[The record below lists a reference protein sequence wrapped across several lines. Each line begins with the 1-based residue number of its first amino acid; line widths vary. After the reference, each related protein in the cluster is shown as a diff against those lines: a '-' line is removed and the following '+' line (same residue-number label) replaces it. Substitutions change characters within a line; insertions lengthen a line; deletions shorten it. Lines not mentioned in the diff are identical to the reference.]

1 MATLHRRT
9 RLASGAVAAALVLL
23 PLTACSFSSG
33 NVSCSDGECTATL
46 SGDGA
51 TATILGTEVTLGS
64 VENGQASLSV
74 GDTSVSCGEGDSV
87 SLGPLSLT
95 CTSVTTDSVE
105 LSASVS

>member
-1 MATLHRRT
+1 MATLHRPA

-33 NVSCSDGECTATL
+33 NVSCSNGECTATL

-51 TATILGTEVTLGS
+51 TATVLGTEISFGGTQDGR
-64 VENGQASLSV
+64 ASLSV
-74 GDTSVSCGEGDSV
+74 GDTSVSCGEGESV

-95 CTSVTTDSVE
+95 CTTVTTDSVE
-105 LSASVS
+105 ISASVN